1 MLFVLTVTLSVVMR
15 PGAGIEMLRKAGV
28 VLERMLQHA
37 VSSCS
42 CTAASPTP
50 DPAQHLARL
59 AGHLCA
65 NVQIWGDFC
74 LIKQKQYLRLKINNL

>member
-1 MLFVLTVTLSVVMR
+1 MTVTLSVVMR

-28 VLERMLQHA
+28 VLGRVLQHA

-42 CTAASPTP
+42 VAL
-50 DPAQHLARL
+50 QHHQHRIQLNTLL

-65 NVQIWGDFC
+65 HVQIWGDFC
-74 LIKQKQYLRLKINNL
+74 LIKQKQYLRLKKNIL